1 MTEEGRI
8 NMKRI
13 ISIILAAV
21 LMLSFCAPAFAAKSC
36 RCGHTPVI
44 YIPGFGEPIY
54 NGLDS
59 EEPVSV
65 FPPSGEAIAAAVPD
79 LLVAVTGGLL
89 AGNDRI
95 FGTFAIKGA
104 NKMLGAA
111 ACNSDGNAP
120 ENSGVEFDGIE
131 EDLHKIAHTLTDE
144 DIDDKYFTFLYDW
157 RISPVD
163 NAKLL
168 RNFVNEVKSATGH
181 SKVSFT
187 CHSQGNTVLTS
198 YLALY
203 GSKNIDKIVCLSPAY
218 QGLSLVGAL
227 FTKKISLSGKGDAFE
242 EYLKGIMGYEDAK
255 SQLIC
260 SVVSL
265 INSYGLVDF
274 ALNYVQ
280 GMLDSQLDRVF
291 DESLIDIFATMPGLW
306 SFVPAEDYED
316 AKEAMLKGDEKYAGL
331 VEKIDYYHY
340 NVQTK
345 TEKLLKQ
352 ARSNGAAVIIASGY
366 NISSIPVTLTAAE
379 QSDYLID
386 TKYTSLGATCAP
398 ITKTLGE
405 NYRQAKRSCGHNHL
419 SPDGIIDAS
428 TCSFPEYT
436 WFFRDNGHNDFSDD
450 YLEFVNW
457 ALNYRGQPTVR
468 SAKSYP
474 QFMTV
479 TADGALEPA
488 SREIPVET
496 RSDEEVIFTSAIAVI
511 KESF

>member
-1 MTEEGRI
+1 
-8 NMKRI
+8 MKRI

-21 LMLSFCAPAFAAKSC
+21 LMFSFCSPAFAAKKC
-36 RCGHTPVI
+36 NCGHTPVI
-44 YIPGFGEPIY
+44 YIPGFGAPIY
-54 NGLDS
+54 NELDS

-65 FPPSGEAIAAAVPD
+65 FPPSGDAIAAAVPD
-79 LLVAVTGGLL
+79 LLVAVMGGLL
-89 AGNDRI
+89 TGNDRI
-95 FGTFAIKGA
+95 FGKYAVKGA

-111 ACNSDGNAP
+111 ACNPDGTVA

-131 EDLHKIAHTLTDE
+131 EDFHKVAHDFPDE
-144 DIDDKYFTFLYDW
+144 DLDDKYFTFLYDW
-157 RISPVD
+157 RLSPVD

-168 RNFVNEVKSATGH
+168 RNFVSDVKSTTGH
-181 SKVSFT
+181 SKVSFV

-203 GSKNIDKIVCLSPAY
+203 GGKNIDKLVCLSPAY
-218 QGLSLVGAL
+218 QGLSLVGSL
-227 FTKKISLSGKGDAFE
+227 FTKEISLSGKGDAFE

-280 GMLDSQLDRVF
+280 DMLDSQLDKIF
-291 DESLIDIFATMPGLW
+291 DECLIDIFATMPGLW
-306 SFVPAEDYED
+306 SFVPAEYYED
-316 AKEAMLKGDEKYAGL
+316 AKEAMLKGDPKYAGL
-331 VEKIDYYHY
+331 VEKIDYYRY
-340 NVQTK
+340 NVQGK

-352 ARSNGAAVIIASGY
+352 ARANGAAVIIAAGY
-366 NISSIPVTLTAAE
+366 NISSIPVTVTAAT
-379 QSDYLID
+379 QSDFLID
-386 TKYTSLGATCAP
+386 TEYMSLGATCAP

-405 NYRQAKRSCGHNHL
+405 GYRQAKRSCGHNHL

-436 WFFRDNGHNDFSDD
+436 WFIRDSGHADFGDD
-450 YLEFVNW
+450 YLSFINW
-457 ALNYRGQPTVR
+457 AVTYKGQPTVR
-468 SAKSYP
+468 SSKSYP
-474 QFMTV
+474 QFMML
-479 TADGALEPA
+479 TADDTLEPA
-488 SREIPVET
+488 NSELPVET
-496 RSDEEVIFTSAIAVI
+496 RSDEEVIFTSAVEVI